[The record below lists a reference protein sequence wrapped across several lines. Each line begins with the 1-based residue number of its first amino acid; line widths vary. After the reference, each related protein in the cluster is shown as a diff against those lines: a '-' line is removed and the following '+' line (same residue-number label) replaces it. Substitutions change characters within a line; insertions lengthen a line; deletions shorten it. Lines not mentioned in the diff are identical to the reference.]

1 MSRFIKASSTYA
13 SDKMDGPER
22 RLFIAVLSQAV
33 HDAFSSHV
41 PGLEK
46 RQAQAWLMG
55 NSEDFKIICENAGRD
70 AKYVLTPAVPATI
83 VFVVLILVDHTIS
96 CGLVGPSICI
106 PKLDEPPDRPAEV
119 PEGLSCVLR
128 RICPKVAT
136 PPLAVR
142 LSNKVTL
149 HALSVLYVDGAVSC
163 N

>member
-70 AKYVLTPAVPATI
+70 AKYVLTKI
-83 VFVVLILVDHTIS
+83 RRKILEKNGWNVDLSLRMQPRRRRQMRKVNKKHLT
-96 CGLVGPSICI
+96 GNAYYAAKTKGELH
-106 PKLDEPPDRPAEV
+106 DR
-119 PEGLSCVLR
+119 
-128 RICPKVAT
+128 
-136 PPLAVR
+136 
-142 LSNKVTL
+142 
-149 HALSVLYVDGAVSC
+149 
-163 N
+163 

>member
-1 MSRFIKASSTYA
+1 MSRFIKASSTYS

-70 AKYVLTPAVPATI
+70 AKYVLTKI
-83 VFVVLILVDHTIS
+83 RRKILQANGWNVD
-96 CGLVGPSICI
+96 
-106 PKLDEPPDRPAEV
+106 
-119 PEGLSCVLR
+119 LSLR
-128 RICPKVAT
+128 TT
-136 PPLAVR
+136 PPR
-142 LSNKVTL
+142 RRRQMRNINKKHLTGNAYYAAKARKEAY
-149 HALSVLYVDGAVSC
+149 HAQ
-163 N
+163 